1 MAGNG
6 PLTGRTFN
14 NRYQLGERI
23 GVGGMAEV
31 YSAQDMVLGRIVA
44 VSRPCSRNTP
54 PTPTSRVA
62 SVRRQQRPPTF
73 KAPT

>member
-6 PLTGRTFN
+6 PLTGRTFS

-44 VSRPCSRNTP
+44 VKTMLPQYAADPDFT
-54 PTPTSRVA
+54 
-62 SVRRQQRPPTF
+62 RRFRQE
-73 KAPT
+73 AAAAANL